1 MALITPPRSQRTST
15 GHMIISAFVSHA
27 SYGTFNNNI
36 FIVTSKT
43 HTSSLASCT
52 NAISP
57 RVRHSF
63 HFEPLLFIFDIENNT
78 PFVVAGSG
86 KPLRQFVYSHDL
98 AKMFIWQLRE
108 YNDVEPIIF
117 SVAEDDDV
125 SIRYVAEQI
134 AKAFD
139 FKGEVRVGPSLL
151 YFYKPI
157 GDDQRLHTV
166 RYEQV

>member
-1 MALITPPRSQRTST
+1 MVSITPPRSRRTFT
-15 GHMIISAFVSHA
+15 GQMIISALVSLAIYDTFV
-27 SYGTFNNNI
+27 NI
-36 FIVTSKT
+36 FVVPSKT

-52 NAISP
+52 NVTSP
-57 RVRHSF
+57 RVRRYPF
-63 HFEPLLFIFDIENNT
+63 HFEPPLLIISALDIENNT

-125 SIRYVAEQI
+125 SIHYVAEQI
-134 AKAFD
+134 VKAFD
-139 FKGEVRVGPSLL
+139 FKGEIRVGPLDAS
-151 YFYKPI
+151 I
-157 GDDQRLHTV
+157 DRLH
-166 RYEQV
+166 RR